1 VVQQTLRA
9 LTLNGIAHRCAR
21 ETELFF
27 HRQEF
32 DPRYCFELFRRAI
45 VDRCQRAWEFIYDQY
60 RPQVIGWAKRHPSF
74 PATGEEAPYFVNRAF
89 EKMWAALSPAKFSRF
104 PNLQALLRYLQMCVH
119 SAIVDSVRTTDRPA
133 VDLPV
138 EALAPRGSVHDPV
151 VENQVL
157 ERMDRQELWQAIDAR
172 LRGEQER
179 RVVYGSFVLGLKPR
193 NLYEQ
198 FRDTFE
204 DVHQIYRIK
213 ENLLARLRRDAELER
228 FLNQNA

>member
-1 VVQQTLRA
+1 MQQTPRA
-9 LTLNGIAHRCAR
+9 LTLAGIAHRCAR

-27 HRQEF
+27 HGQDH
-32 DPRYCFELFRRAI
+32 DPRFCFELFRRAI
-45 VDRCQRAWEFIYDQY
+45 VGRCQRAWEFIYDQY
-60 RPQVIGWAKRHPSF
+60 RPQVIGWVKRHPSF

-138 EALAPRGSVHDPV
+138 EALAPQGSVRDPV
-151 VENQVL
+151 IENQVL

-179 RVVYGSFVLGLKPR
+179 RIVYGSFVLGLKPR
-193 NLYEQ
+193 DLYEQ

-213 ENLLARLRRDAELER
+213 ENLLARLRRDAELEK